1 MDRPALVR
9 VQSLGA
15 FRVARRQ
22 HKLVAG
28 QRLPLDDLAHVVCKM
43 LERREAARLGMEMH
57 KIKTPATFLPAAML
71 AHETVKP
78 ALKSA
83 RQVEIRAIDG
93 EHERIIDHACIEP
106 IRQDQLE
113 PERTSVASAVSFTF
127 VDPGE
132 PVAPTF
138 CWLAD
143 RGQHRR

>member
-1 MDRPALVR
+1 MNN
-9 VQSLGA
+9 
-15 FRVARRQ
+15 
-22 HKLVAG
+22 KLVAG

-57 KIKTPATFLPAAML
+57 KIETPASLLPAAML

-83 RQVEIRAIDG
+83 RQVEISAINR
-93 EHERIIDHACIEP
+93 EHECVIDHASVEP
-106 IRQDQLE
+106 IGKDQLE
-113 PERTSVASAVSFTF
+113 SERSPVCVNRLLPF

-138 CWLAD
+138 CRLVD
-143 RGQHRR
+143 RGKHRR